1 MKKYLKSAVLIS
13 FFLTLSGGVVA
24 AADVPENDDPI
35 KLVLNDWTGQ
45 FVSTKIA
52 GELLKKMGYNI
63 EYVSAGALPQFT
75 GLAQG
80 NLHFQAEVWDNNIG
94 DYYPKALQAGNI
106 EEIGELGLDAW
117 QDWMYPTY
125 LEEKCPELPKH
136 TALWNCAQ
144 LFATADT
151 FPKGRLITYPADW
164 GTRSRDLV
172 AAIDLPYEPI
182 PGGSEG
188 AMMAEIQSAY
198 AAEEPILIMWWA
210 PHWVFAD
217 LDFKWIDWHKP
228 WGKCDD
234 LAQSEAQTPDNMC
247 GFEQPTVVKVVWS
260 GLKDKWPAAHK
271 LLSNFKQTNEDQNAA
286 ILEIDNKGRDLD
298 EVVAEWLA
306 NNEDRWQVWVDEAM
320 M

>member
-1 MKKYLKSAVLIS
+1 MNKILKSMIIAVFALMVS
-13 FFLTLSGGVVA
+13 VGGSA
-24 AADVPENDDPI
+24 AADIPESEDPI
-35 KLVLNDWTGQ
+35 KLIMNDWTGQ
-45 FVSTKIA
+45 YVSTKIA

-94 DYYPKALQAGNI
+94 DFYPKALEAGDI
-106 EEIGELGLDAW
+106 EDIGELGLDAW

-125 LEEKCPELPKH
+125 LEEKCPELPMH
-136 TALWNCAQ
+136 TALWNCSQ

-172 AAIDLPYEPI
+172 AALDMPYEPI

-198 AAEEPILIMWWA
+198 AAGEPILIMWWA
-210 PHWVFAD
+210 PHWVFAE
-217 LDFKWIDWHKP
+217 LDFKWIDWHEQ

-234 LAQSEAQTPDNMC
+234 LAEAEAQTMDNMC

-260 GLKDKWPAAHK
+260 GFKDKWPAAHK
-271 LLSNFKQTNEDQNAA
+271 LLSLYQQTNDDQNAA

-298 EVVAEWLA
+298 EVVAEWLD
-306 NNEDRWQVWVDEAM
+306 NNHDRWQAWIDEAM
-320 M
+320 K